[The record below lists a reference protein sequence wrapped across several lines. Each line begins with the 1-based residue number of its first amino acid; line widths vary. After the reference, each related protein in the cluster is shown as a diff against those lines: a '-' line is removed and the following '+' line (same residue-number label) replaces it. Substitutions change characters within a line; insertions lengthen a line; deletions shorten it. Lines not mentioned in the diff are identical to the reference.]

1 MEVVQR
7 LTKKRTD
14 TEKSYTIRL
23 EQHTL
28 DGLTRKAKEKNM
40 SINLYLNLLLLKDVE
55 EK

>member
-1 MEVVQR
+1 MEVLQR

-28 DGLTRKAKEKNM
+28 DGLTRKSKEKNM